1 MSLVADVK
9 LDEEN
14 KFVHMIK
21 IFRVLI
27 VAFSCL
33 KEEYTNE
40 LASSKSVHTRVTQTF
55 LNEVGVVLLLMK
67 L

>member
-1 MSLVADVK
+1 MN
-9 LDEEN
+9 EEN
-14 KFVHMIK
+14 TFVHMII
-21 IFRVLI
+21 IFRGLF

-40 LASSKSVHTRVTQTF
+40 LASSKSVDTRVTQTF